1 MVLKFL
7 SNTFDFLLNFSNL
20 VVMENK
26 KTALIIEGGGQRGVF
41 SFGITDTF
49 INRNYDP
56 FDIYIGV
63 SNGVAVLCWYL
74 IKETDNNLDK
84 MLYAAK
90 GDYLSYKNIF
100 TGEDILKFHQMYED
114 GEKMFNPSME
124 KIKNNL
130 EGKNY
135 IAVVTD
141 AIEANAEYYSFGEG
155 EWMPKMIAS
164 GTLPILVKT
173 PSLIDG
179 RRKFDGGIADPIP
192 VEKAYKMGAK
202 KIIVIRTYE
211 KKFRRKLKLENYIGA
226 LLSSQFPSLRKALL
240 EHDKT
245 YNRALD
251 FINNPPHDCEIVQL
265 CPPKKLKSKR
275 DTKNIEYL
283 KADYNLGKS
292 VAEEFLNSLMVS

>member
-1 MVLKFL
+1 
-7 SNTFDFLLNFSNL
+7 
-20 VVMENK
+20 MENK

-49 INRNYDP
+49 IARNYDP

-74 IKETDNNLDK
+74 IRETDNNLDK

-100 TGEDILKFHQMYED
+100 TGKDILKFHQIYDD
-114 GEKMFNPSME
+114 GEKIFKPSMD

-130 EGKNY
+130 DGKEY

-141 AIEANAEYYSFGEG
+141 AIEANAEYYSFWDGD
-155 EWMPKMIAS
+155 WMPKMIAS
-164 GTLPILVKT
+164 GTLPVLVRT
-173 PSLIDG
+173 PSLVNG
-179 RRKFDGGIADPIP
+179 RRKFDGGVSDPLP
-192 VEKAYKMGAK
+192 VEKAYEMGAK
-202 KIIVIRTYE
+202 KIILIRTYE
-211 KKFRRKLKLENYIGA
+211 KQFRRKMKLENYIGA
-226 LLSSQFPSLRKALL
+226 LFSQKYPKLRNALL
-240 EHDKT
+240 EHYKT

-251 FINNPPHDCEIVQL
+251 FIKNPPNDCEIVQL

-275 DTKNIEYL
+275 DSKNIEIL
-283 KADYNLGKS
+283 KADYKLGKR
-292 VAEEFLNSLMVS
+292 VAAEYLDGLEH

>member
-1 MVLKFL
+1 
-7 SNTFDFLLNFSNL
+7 
-20 VVMENK
+20 MENK
-26 KTALIIEGGGQRGVF
+26 KTALIVEGGGQRGVF

-56 FDIYIGV
+56 FDIYMGV

-74 IKETDNNLDK
+74 IRETDNNLEK

-100 TGEDILKFHQMYED
+100 IGKDIIKFHQMYED
-114 GEKMFNPSME
+114 GEKMFKPSME

-130 EGKNY
+130 KGKDY

-141 AIEANAEYYSFGEG
+141 AIEANAEYYSFGDG

-164 GTLPILVKT
+164 GTLPILVRT

-179 RRKFDGGIADPIP
+179 RRKFDGGVADPLP
-192 VEKAYKMGAK
+192 VEKAYEMGAK

-211 KKFRRKLKLENYIGA
+211 KKFRRKLKIENYIGA
-226 LLSSQFPSLRKALL
+226 LLSRKYPKLRKALL
-240 EHDKT
+240 VHDKT

-251 FINNPPHDCEIVQL
+251 FINNPPSDCEIVQL
-265 CPPKKLKSKR
+265 CPPEKLKSKR
-275 DTKNIEYL
+275 DSKNIEVL
-283 KADYNLGKS
+283 KADYKLGKK
-292 VAEEFLNSLMVS
+292 VAKVYLDGLEN

>member
-1 MVLKFL
+1 
-7 SNTFDFLLNFSNL
+7 
-20 VVMENK
+20 MENK

-74 IKETDNNLDK
+74 IRETDNNLDK

-100 TGEDILKFHQMYED
+100 TGKDILKFHQMYED
-114 GEKMFNPSME
+114 GEKMFKPSME

-130 EGKNY
+130 EGKDY

-141 AIEANAEYYSFGEG
+141 AVEANAEYYSFGDG

-173 PSLIDG
+173 PSLING
-179 RRKFDGGIADPIP
+179 RRKFDGGIADPLP

-211 KKFRRKLKLENYIGA
+211 KNFRRKLKLENYIGA
-226 LLSSQFPSLRKALL
+226 LLSSQYPSLRKALL

-275 DTKNIEYL
+275 DTKNIEFL
-283 KADYNLGKS
+283 KADYKLGKR
-292 VAEEFLNSLMVS
+292 VAGELLNSLEDFD

>member
-1 MVLKFL
+1 
-7 SNTFDFLLNFSNL
+7 
-20 VVMENK
+20 MENK

-49 INRNYDP
+49 IARNYDP

-74 IKETDNNLDK
+74 IRETDNNLDK

-100 TGEDILKFHQMYED
+100 TGKDILKFHQMYDD
-114 GEKMFNPSME
+114 GEKMFQPSMD

-130 EGKNY
+130 DGKEY

-141 AIEANAEYYSFGEG
+141 AIEANAEYYSFGDG
-155 EWMPKMIAS
+155 DWMPKMIAS
-164 GTLPILVKT
+164 GTLPVLVRT
-173 PSLIDG
+173 PSLING
-179 RRKFDGGIADPIP
+179 RRKFDGGVSDPLP
-192 VEKAYKMGAK
+192 VEKAYEMGAK
-202 KIIVIRTYE
+202 KIILIRTYE
-211 KKFRRKLKLENYIGA
+211 KQFRRKMKLENYIGA
-226 LLSSQFPSLRKALL
+226 LFSQKYPKLRNALL
-240 EHDKT
+240 EHYKT

-251 FINNPPHDCEIVQL
+251 FIKNPPNDCEIVQL

-275 DTKNIEYL
+275 DSKNIEIL
-283 KADYNLGKS
+283 KADYKLGKR
-292 VAEEFLNSLMVS
+292 VAAEYLDGLEH

>member
-1 MVLKFL
+1 
-7 SNTFDFLLNFSNL
+7 
-20 VVMENK
+20 MENK

-49 INRNYDP
+49 INRSYDP

-74 IKETDNNLDK
+74 IKETDNNLEK
-84 MLYAAK
+84 MLYAAQ

-100 TGEDILKFHQMYED
+100 TGKDILKFHQMYED

-141 AIEANAEYYSFGEG
+141 AIEANAEYYSFGDG

-179 RRKFDGGIADPIP
+179 RRKFDGGIADPLP

-226 LLSSQFPSLRKALL
+226 FLSLQYPRLRKALL

-251 FINNPPHDCEIVQL
+251 FINNPPHDCEIIQL

-275 DTKNIEYL
+275 DTKNIEFL
-283 KADYNLGKS
+283 KADYKLGKR
-292 VAEEFLNSLMVS
+292 VAVEFLNSLENFD

>member
-1 MVLKFL
+1 MK
-7 SNTFDFLLNFSNL
+7 
-20 VVMENK
+20 NK

-49 INRNYDP
+49 IARNYDP

-74 IKETDNNLDK
+74 IRETDNNLDK

-100 TGEDILKFHQMYED
+100 TGKDILKFHQMYED
-114 GEKMFNPSME
+114 GEKMFKPSMD

-130 EGKNY
+130 DGKEY

-141 AIEANAEYYSFGEG
+141 AIEANAEYYSFGDG
-155 EWMPKMIAS
+155 DWMPKMIAS
-164 GTLPILVKT
+164 GTLPVLVRT
-173 PSLIDG
+173 PSLING
-179 RRKFDGGIADPIP
+179 RRKFDGGVSDPLP
-192 VEKAYKMGAK
+192 VEKAYEMGAK
-202 KIIVIRTYE
+202 KIILIRTYE
-211 KKFRRKLKLENYIGA
+211 KKFRRKMKLENYIGA
-226 LLSSQFPSLRKALL
+226 LFSNEYPKLRNALL

-251 FINNPPHDCEIVQL
+251 FIKNPPNDCEIVQL

-275 DTKNIEYL
+275 DSKNIEIL
-283 KADYNLGKS
+283 KADYKLGKR
-292 VAEEFLNSLMVS
+292 VAAEYLDSLED

>member
-1 MVLKFL
+1 MR
-7 SNTFDFLLNFSNL
+7 
-20 VVMENK
+20 NK
-26 KTALIIEGGGQRGVF
+26 KIALIVEGGGQRGVF

-74 IKETDNNLDK
+74 IRETDNNLDK

-90 GDYLSYKNIF
+90 GDYLSYKNLF
-100 TGEDILKFHQMYED
+100 TGKDILKFHQMYED
-114 GEKMFNPSME
+114 GKKMFKPSME

-130 EGKNY
+130 AGKEY

-141 AIEANAEYYSFGEG
+141 AIEANAEYYSFGDD

-164 GTLPILVKT
+164 GTLPLLVRT
-173 PSLIDG
+173 PSLING
-179 RRKFDGGIADPIP
+179 RRKFDGGIADPLP
-192 VEKAYKMGAK
+192 AQKAYEMGAK
-202 KIIVIRTYE
+202 KIIIIRTYE
-211 KKFRRKLKLENYIGA
+211 KKFRRKLKFENYLGA
-226 LLSSQFPSLRKALL
+226 LLSREYPKLRKALL

-251 FINNPPHDCEIVQL
+251 FINNPPPDCEILQL

-275 DTKNIEYL
+275 DSKNIEVL
-283 KADYNLGKS
+283 KADYKLGKR
-292 VAEEFLNSLMVS
+292 VAEEYLDGLED

>member
-1 MVLKFL
+1 
-7 SNTFDFLLNFSNL
+7 
-20 VVMENK
+20 MENK
-26 KTALIIEGGGQRGVF
+26 KTALIVEGGGQRGVF

-56 FDIYIGV
+56 FDIYMGV

-74 IKETDNNLDK
+74 IRETDNNLEK

-90 GDYLSYKNIF
+90 GNYLSYKNIF
-100 TGEDILKFHQMYED
+100 IGKDIIKFHQMYED
-114 GEKMFNPSME
+114 GEKMFKPSME

-130 EGKNY
+130 KGKDY

-141 AIEANAEYYSFGEG
+141 AIEANAEYYSFGDG

-164 GTLPILVKT
+164 GTLPILVRT

-179 RRKFDGGIADPIP
+179 RRKFDGGVADPLP
-192 VEKAYKMGAK
+192 VEKAYEMGAK

-211 KKFRRKLKLENYIGA
+211 KKFRRKLKIENYIGA
-226 LLSSQFPSLRKALL
+226 LLSKEYPKLRKALL
-240 EHDKT
+240 VHDKT

-251 FINNPPHDCEIVQL
+251 FINNPPSDCEIVQL
-265 CPPKKLKSKR
+265 CPPEKLKSKR
-275 DTKNIEYL
+275 DSKNIEVL
-283 KADYNLGKS
+283 KADYKLGKK
-292 VAEEFLNSLMVS
+292 VAKVYLDGLEN

>member
-1 MVLKFL
+1 
-7 SNTFDFLLNFSNL
+7 
-20 VVMENK
+20 MENK
-26 KTALIIEGGGQRGVF
+26 KTALIVEGGGQRGVF

-56 FDIYIGV
+56 FDIYMGV

-74 IKETDNNLDK
+74 IRETDNNLEK

-100 TGEDILKFHQMYED
+100 IGKDIIKFHQMYED
-114 GEKMFNPSME
+114 GEKMFKPSME

-130 EGKNY
+130 KGKDY

-141 AIEANAEYYSFGEG
+141 AIEANAEYYSFGDG

-164 GTLPILVKT
+164 GTLPILVRT

-179 RRKFDGGIADPIP
+179 RRKFDGGVADPLP
-192 VEKAYKMGAK
+192 VEKAYEMGAK

-211 KKFRRKLKLENYIGA
+211 KKFRRKLKIENYIGA
-226 LLSSQFPSLRKALL
+226 LLSREYPKLRKALL
-240 EHDKT
+240 VHDKT

-251 FINNPPHDCEIVQL
+251 FINNPPSDCEIVQL
-265 CPPKKLKSKR
+265 CPPEKLKSKR
-275 DTKNIEYL
+275 DSKNIEIL
-283 KADYNLGKS
+283 KADYNLGKK
-292 VAEEFLNSLMVS
+292 VAKVYLDGLEN

>member
-1 MVLKFL
+1 
-7 SNTFDFLLNFSNL
+7 
-20 VVMENK
+20 MENK

-100 TGEDILKFHQMYED
+100 TGKDILKFHQMYED

-124 KIKNNL
+124 KIRNNL
-130 EGKNY
+130 KGKNY

-141 AIEANAEYYSFGEG
+141 AIEANAEYYSFGDG
-155 EWMPKMIAS
+155 DWMPKMIAS

-192 VEKAYKMGAK
+192 VEKADKMGAK
-202 KIIVIRTYE
+202 KIILIRTYE
-211 KKFRRKLKLENYIGA
+211 KNFRRKLKLENYIGA
-226 LLSSQFPSLRKALL
+226 LLLSKYPSLKKALL

-275 DTKNIEYL
+275 DTKNIEVL
-283 KADYNLGKS
+283 KADYKLGKS
-292 VAEEFLNSLMVS
+292 VAEEFLNSFMAS

>member
-1 MVLKFL
+1 
-7 SNTFDFLLNFSNL
+7 
-20 VVMENK
+20 MENK
-26 KTALIIEGGGQRGVF
+26 KTALIVEGGGQRGVF

-56 FDIYIGV
+56 FDIYMGV

-74 IKETDNNLDK
+74 IRETDNNLEK

-100 TGEDILKFHQMYED
+100 IGKDIIKFHQMYED
-114 GEKMFNPSME
+114 GEKMFKPSME

-130 EGKNY
+130 KGKDY

-141 AIEANAEYYSFGEG
+141 AIEANAEYHSFGDG

-164 GTLPILVKT
+164 GTLPILVRT

-179 RRKFDGGIADPIP
+179 RRKFDGGVADPLP
-192 VEKAYKMGAK
+192 VEKAYEMGAK

-211 KKFRRKLKLENYIGA
+211 KKFRRKLKIENYIGA
-226 LLSSQFPSLRKALL
+226 LLSKEYPKLRKALL
-240 EHDKT
+240 VHDKT

-251 FINNPPHDCEIVQL
+251 FINNPPSDCEIVQL
-265 CPPKKLKSKR
+265 CPPEKLKSKR
-275 DTKNIEYL
+275 DSKNIEVL
-283 KADYNLGKS
+283 KADYKLGKK
-292 VAEEFLNSLMVS
+292 VAKVYLDGLKN

>member
-1 MVLKFL
+1 MG
-7 SNTFDFLLNFSNL
+7 
-20 VVMENK
+20 NK
-26 KTALIIEGGGQRGVF
+26 KTALIVEGGGQRGVF

-100 TGEDILKFHQMYED
+100 TGKDILKFHQMYED

-124 KIKNNL
+124 KIRNNL
-130 EGKNY
+130 KGKNY

-141 AIEANAEYYSFGEG
+141 AIEANAEYYSFGDG
-155 EWMPKMIAS
+155 DWMPKMIAS

-179 RRKFDGGIADPIP
+179 RRKFDGGIADPLP

-211 KKFRRKLKLENYIGA
+211 KNFRRKLKLENYIGA
-226 LLSSQFPSLRKALL
+226 LLSSQYPSLRTALL

-275 DTKNIEYL
+275 DTKNIEVL
-283 KADYNLGKS
+283 KADYKLGKS
-292 VAEEFLNSLMVS
+292 VAEEFLNSFMAS

>member
-1 MVLKFL
+1 MG
-7 SNTFDFLLNFSNL
+7 
-20 VVMENK
+20 NK
-26 KTALIIEGGGQRGVF
+26 KTALIIEGGGQRCVF

-74 IKETDNNLDK
+74 IRETDNNLDK

-100 TGEDILKFHQMYED
+100 TGKDILKFHQMYED
-114 GEKMFNPSME
+114 GERMFKPSME

-130 EGKNY
+130 KGKDY

-141 AIEANAEYYSFGEG
+141 AIEANAEYYSFGDG

-164 GTLPILVKT
+164 GTLPLLVKT
-173 PSLIDG
+173 PSLING
-179 RRKFDGGIADPIP
+179 RRKFDGGITDPLP
-192 VEKAYKMGAK
+192 VEKAYALGAK

-211 KKFRRKLKLENYIGA
+211 KKFRRKLKPENYIGA
-226 LLSSQFPSLRKALL
+226 LFSRKYPKLRKALL

-245 YNRALD
+245 YNRAID
-251 FINNPPHDCEIVQL
+251 FINNPPHDCDIVQL
-265 CPPKKLKSKR
+265 CPPEKLKSKR
-275 DTKNIEYL
+275 DSKNIEIL
-283 KADYNLGKS
+283 KADYKIGKR
-292 VAEEFLNSLMVS
+292 VAEEYLSGLEN

>member
-1 MVLKFL
+1 
-7 SNTFDFLLNFSNL
+7 
-20 VVMENK
+20 MENK
-26 KTALIIEGGGQRGVF
+26 KTALIVEGGGQRGVF

-56 FDIYIGV
+56 FDIYMGV

-74 IKETDNNLDK
+74 IRETDNNLEK

-100 TGEDILKFHQMYED
+100 IGKDIIKFHQMYED
-114 GEKMFNPSME
+114 GEKMFKPSME

-130 EGKNY
+130 KGKDY

-141 AIEANAEYYSFGEG
+141 AIEANAEYYSFGDG

-164 GTLPILVKT
+164 GTLPILVRT

-179 RRKFDGGIADPIP
+179 RRKFDGGVADPLP
-192 VEKAYKMGAK
+192 VEKAYEMGAK

-211 KKFRRKLKLENYIGA
+211 KKFRRKLKIENYIGA
-226 LLSSQFPSLRKALL
+226 LLSREYPKLRKALL
-240 EHDKT
+240 VHDKT

-251 FINNPPHDCEIVQL
+251 FINNPPSDCEIVQL
-265 CPPKKLKSKR
+265 CPPEKLKSKR
-275 DTKNIEYL
+275 DSKNIEVL
-283 KADYNLGKS
+283 KADYNLGKT
-292 VAEEFLNSLMVS
+292 VAKVFLDSLEN

>member
-1 MVLKFL
+1 
-7 SNTFDFLLNFSNL
+7 
-20 VVMENK
+20 MENK

-49 INRNYDP
+49 ISRNYDP

-74 IKETDNNLDK
+74 IRETDNNLEK

-100 TGEDILKFHQMYED
+100 IGKDILKFHQMYED
-114 GEKMFNPSME
+114 GQRIFKPSME

-130 EGKNY
+130 KGKDY

-141 AIEANAEYYSFGEG
+141 AIEANAEYYSFGDG
-155 EWMPKMIAS
+155 DWMSKMVAS
-164 GTLPILVKT
+164 GTLPLLVRT
-173 PSLIDG
+173 QSLING
-179 RRKFDGGIADPIP
+179 RRKFDGGIADPLP
-192 VEKAYKMGAK
+192 VEKAYEMGAK
-202 KIIVIRTYE
+202 RILVIRTHE
-211 KKFRRKLKLENYIGA
+211 KKFRRKLKLENYVGG
-226 LLSSQFPSLRKALL
+226 LMLREYPKLQKALL

-251 FINNPPHDCEIVQL
+251 FIKNPPNDCEIIQI
-265 CPPKKLKSKR
+265 CPPRKLKSKR
-275 DTKNIEYL
+275 DTKNIEML
-283 KADYNLGKS
+283 KADYNLGKK
-292 VAEEFLNSLMVS
+292 VAAEYLDSLSGCDQKSCIPFS

>member
-1 MVLKFL
+1 
-7 SNTFDFLLNFSNL
+7 
-20 VVMENK
+20 MENK

-49 INRNYDP
+49 IARNYDP

-74 IKETDNNLDK
+74 IRETDNNLDK

-100 TGEDILKFHQMYED
+100 TGKDILKFHQMYDD
-114 GEKMFNPSME
+114 GEKMFKPSMD

-130 EGKNY
+130 DGKEY

-141 AIEANAEYYSFGEG
+141 AIEANAEYYSFGDG
-155 EWMPKMIAS
+155 DWMPKMIAS
-164 GTLPILVKT
+164 GTLPVLVRT
-173 PSLIDG
+173 PSLING
-179 RRKFDGGIADPIP
+179 RRKFDGGVSDPLP
-192 VEKAYKMGAK
+192 VEKAYEMGAK
-202 KIIVIRTYE
+202 KIILIRTYE
-211 KKFRRKLKLENYIGA
+211 KKFRRKMKLENYIGA
-226 LLSSQFPSLRKALL
+226 LFSKKYPKLRNALL

-251 FINNPPHDCEIVQL
+251 FIKNPPNDCEIVQL

-275 DTKNIEYL
+275 DSKNIEIL
-283 KADYNLGKS
+283 KADYKLGKR
-292 VAEEFLNSLMVS
+292 VAAEYLDGLEH

>member
-1 MVLKFL
+1 M
-7 SNTFDFLLNFSNL
+7 DD
-20 VVMENK
+20 K

-100 TGEDILKFHQMYED
+100 TGKDILKFHQMYED

-141 AIEANAEYYSFGEG
+141 AIEANAEYYSFGDG
-155 EWMPKMIAS
+155 DWMPKMIAS

-211 KKFRRKLKLENYIGA
+211 KNFRRKLKLENYIGA
-226 LLSSQFPSLRKALL
+226 LLSSKYPSLRKALL

-275 DTKNIEYL
+275 DTKNIEVL
-283 KADYNLGKS
+283 KADYKLGKS
-292 VAEEFLNSLMVS
+292 VAEEFLNGFTAS

>member
-1 MVLKFL
+1 
-7 SNTFDFLLNFSNL
+7 
-20 VVMENK
+20 MENK
-26 KTALIIEGGGQRGVF
+26 KTALIVEGGGQRGVF

-56 FDIYIGV
+56 FDIYMGV

-74 IKETDNNLDK
+74 IRETDNNLEK

-100 TGEDILKFHQMYED
+100 IGKDIIKFHQMYED
-114 GEKMFNPSME
+114 GEKMFKPSME

-130 EGKNY
+130 KGKDY

-141 AIEANAEYYSFGEG
+141 AIEANAEYYSFGDG

-164 GTLPILVKT
+164 GTLPILVRT

-179 RRKFDGGIADPIP
+179 RRKFDGGVADPLP
-192 VEKAYKMGAK
+192 VEKAYEMGAK

-211 KKFRRKLKLENYIGA
+211 KKFRRKLKIENYIGA
-226 LLSSQFPSLRKALL
+226 LLSREYPKLRKALL
-240 EHDKT
+240 VHDKT

-251 FINNPPHDCEIVQL
+251 FINNPPSDCEIVQL
-265 CPPKKLKSKR
+265 CPPEKLKSKR
-275 DTKNIEYL
+275 DSKNIEIL
-283 KADYNLGKS
+283 KADYKLGKK
-292 VAEEFLNSLMVS
+292 VAKVYLDGLGN

>member
-1 MVLKFL
+1 M
-7 SNTFDFLLNFSNL
+7 D
-20 VVMENK
+20 NK

-100 TGEDILKFHQMYED
+100 TGKDILKFHQMYED

-124 KIKNNL
+124 KIRNNL
-130 EGKNY
+130 KGKNY

-141 AIEANAEYYSFGEG
+141 AIEANAEYYSFGDG

-179 RRKFDGGIADPIP
+179 RRKFDGGIADPLP

-211 KKFRRKLKLENYIGA
+211 KNFRRKLKLENYIGA
-226 LLSSQFPSLRKALL
+226 LLSSQYPSLRKALL

-275 DTKNIEYL
+275 DTKNIEVL
-283 KADYNLGKS
+283 KADYKLGKS
-292 VAEEFLNSLMVS
+292 VAEEFLNSFTAS

>member
-1 MVLKFL
+1 
-7 SNTFDFLLNFSNL
+7 
-20 VVMENK
+20 MENK

-49 INRNYDP
+49 IARNYDP

-74 IKETDNNLDK
+74 IRETDNNLDK

-100 TGEDILKFHQMYED
+100 TGKDILKFHQIYDD
-114 GEKMFNPSME
+114 GEKMFKPSMD

-130 EGKNY
+130 DGKEY

-141 AIEANAEYYSFGEG
+141 AIEANAEYYSFWDGD
-155 EWMPKMIAS
+155 WMPKMIAS
-164 GTLPILVKT
+164 GTLPVLVRT
-173 PSLIDG
+173 PSLING
-179 RRKFDGGIADPIP
+179 RRKFDGGVSDPLP
-192 VEKAYKMGAK
+192 VEKAYEMGAK
-202 KIIVIRTYE
+202 KIILIRTYE
-211 KKFRRKLKLENYIGA
+211 KQFRRKMKLENYIGA
-226 LLSSQFPSLRKALL
+226 LFSKKYPKLRNALL
-240 EHDKT
+240 EHYKT

-251 FINNPPHDCEIVQL
+251 FIKNPPNDCEIVQL

-275 DTKNIEYL
+275 DSKNIEIL
-283 KADYNLGKS
+283 KADYKLGKR
-292 VAEEFLNSLMVS
+292 VAAEYLDGLED

>member
-1 MVLKFL
+1 
-7 SNTFDFLLNFSNL
+7 
-20 VVMENK
+20 MENK
-26 KTALIIEGGGQRGVF
+26 KTALVIEGGGQRGVF

-49 INRNYDP
+49 IKRNYDP

-84 MLYAAK
+84 MLYAAQ

-100 TGEDILKFHQMYED
+100 TGKDILKFHQMYED

-124 KIKNNL
+124 KIRNNL
-130 EGKNY
+130 KGKDY

-141 AIEANAEYYSFGEG
+141 AIEANAEYYSFGDG
-155 EWMPKMIAS
+155 EWLPKMIAS

-179 RRKFDGGIADPIP
+179 RRKFDGGIADPLP

-211 KKFRRKLKLENYIGA
+211 KNFRRRLKLENYIGA
-226 LLSSQFPSLRKALL
+226 LLSSQYPSLRKALL

-251 FINNPPHDCEIVQL
+251 FIKNPPHDCEIVQL

-275 DTKNIEYL
+275 DTKNIEVL
-283 KADYNLGKS
+283 KADYELGKS
-292 VAEEFLNSLMVS
+292 VAEEFLNSFTAS

>member
-1 MVLKFL
+1 
-7 SNTFDFLLNFSNL
+7 
-20 VVMENK
+20 MENK
-26 KTALIIEGGGQRGVF
+26 KTALIVEGGGQRGVF

-56 FDIYIGV
+56 FDIYMGV

-74 IKETDNNLDK
+74 IRETDNNLEK

-100 TGEDILKFHQMYED
+100 IGKDIIKFHQMYED
-114 GEKMFNPSME
+114 GEKMFKPSME

-130 EGKNY
+130 KGKDY

-141 AIEANAEYYSFGEG
+141 AIEANAEYYSFGDG

-164 GTLPILVKT
+164 GTLPILVRT

-179 RRKFDGGIADPIP
+179 RRKFDGGVADPLP
-192 VEKAYKMGAK
+192 VEKAYEMGAK

-211 KKFRRKLKLENYIGA
+211 KKFRRKLKIENYIGA
-226 LLSSQFPSLRKALL
+226 LLSREYPKLRKALL
-240 EHDKT
+240 VHDKT

-251 FINNPPHDCEIVQL
+251 FINNPPSDCEIVQL
-265 CPPKKLKSKR
+265 CPPEKLKSKR
-275 DTKNIEYL
+275 DSKNIEVL
-283 KADYNLGKS
+283 KADYNLGKT
-292 VAEEFLNSLMVS
+292 VAKAYLDSLEN

>member
-1 MVLKFL
+1 
-7 SNTFDFLLNFSNL
+7 
-20 VVMENK
+20 MENK

-49 INRNYDP
+49 IARNYDP

-74 IKETDNNLDK
+74 IRETDNNLDK

-100 TGEDILKFHQMYED
+100 TGKDILKFHQMYDD
-114 GEKMFNPSME
+114 GEKMFQPSMD

-130 EGKNY
+130 DGKEY

-141 AIEANAEYYSFGEG
+141 AIEANAEYYSFGDG
-155 EWMPKMIAS
+155 DWMPKMIAS
-164 GTLPILVKT
+164 GTLPVLVRT
-173 PSLIDG
+173 PSLING
-179 RRKFDGGIADPIP
+179 RRKFDGGVSDPLP
-192 VEKAYKMGAK
+192 VEKAYEMGAK
-202 KIIVIRTYE
+202 KIILIRTYE
-211 KKFRRKLKLENYIGA
+211 KQFRRKMKLENYIGA
-226 LLSSQFPSLRKALL
+226 LFSKKYPKLRNALL

-251 FINNPPHDCEIVQL
+251 FIKNPPNDCEIVQL

-275 DTKNIEYL
+275 DSKNIEIL
-283 KADYNLGKS
+283 KADYKLGKR
-292 VAEEFLNSLMVS
+292 VAAEYLDSLED

>member
-1 MVLKFL
+1 
-7 SNTFDFLLNFSNL
+7 
-20 VVMENK
+20 MENK
-26 KTALIIEGGGQRGVF
+26 KTALIVEGGGQRGVF

-56 FDIYIGV
+56 FDIYMGV

-74 IKETDNNLDK
+74 IRETDNNLEK

-100 TGEDILKFHQMYED
+100 IGKDIIKFHQMYED
-114 GEKMFNPSME
+114 GEKMFKPNME

-130 EGKNY
+130 KGKDY

-141 AIEANAEYYSFGEG
+141 AIEANAEYYSFGNG

-164 GTLPILVKT
+164 GTLPILVRT

-179 RRKFDGGIADPIP
+179 RRKFDGGVADPLP
-192 VEKAYKMGAK
+192 VEKAYEMGAK

-211 KKFRRKLKLENYIGA
+211 KKFRRKLKIENYIGA
-226 LLSSQFPSLRKALL
+226 LLSREYPKLRKALL
-240 EHDKT
+240 VHDKT

-251 FINNPPHDCEIVQL
+251 FINNPPSDCEIVQL
-265 CPPKKLKSKR
+265 CPPEKLKSKR
-275 DTKNIEYL
+275 DSKNIEVL
-283 KADYNLGKS
+283 KADYKLGKK
-292 VAEEFLNSLMVS
+292 VAKVYLDGLEN

>member
-1 MVLKFL
+1 MK
-7 SNTFDFLLNFSNL
+7 
-20 VVMENK
+20 NK

-49 INRNYDP
+49 IARNYDP

-74 IKETDNNLDK
+74 IRETDNNLDK

-100 TGEDILKFHQMYED
+100 TGKDILKFHQMYDD
-114 GEKMFNPSME
+114 GEKMFKPSMD

-130 EGKNY
+130 DGKEY

-141 AIEANAEYYSFGEG
+141 AIEANAEYYSFGDG
-155 EWMPKMIAS
+155 DWMPKMIAS
-164 GTLPILVKT
+164 GTLPVLVRT
-173 PSLIDG
+173 PSLING
-179 RRKFDGGIADPIP
+179 RRKFDGGVSDPLP
-192 VEKAYKMGAK
+192 VEKAYEMGAK
-202 KIIVIRTYE
+202 KIILIRTYE
-211 KKFRRKLKLENYIGA
+211 KKFRRKMKLENYIGA
-226 LLSSQFPSLRKALL
+226 LFSKKYPKLRNALL
-240 EHDKT
+240 EHYKT

-251 FINNPPHDCEIVQL
+251 FIKNPPNDCEIVQL

-275 DTKNIEYL
+275 DSKNIEIL
-283 KADYNLGKS
+283 KADYKLGKR
-292 VAEEFLNSLMVS
+292 VAAEYLDSLED

>member
-1 MVLKFL
+1 
-7 SNTFDFLLNFSNL
+7 
-20 VVMENK
+20 MENK
-26 KTALIIEGGGQRGVF
+26 KTALIVEGGGQRGVF

-56 FDIYIGV
+56 FDIYMGV

-74 IKETDNNLDK
+74 IRETDNNLEK

-100 TGEDILKFHQMYED
+100 ICKDIIKFHQMYED
-114 GEKMFNPSME
+114 GEKMFKPSME

-130 EGKNY
+130 KGKDY

-141 AIEANAEYYSFGEG
+141 AIEANPEYYSFGDG

-164 GTLPILVKT
+164 GTLPILVRT

-179 RRKFDGGIADPIP
+179 RRKFDGGVADPLP
-192 VEKAYKMGAK
+192 VEKAYEMGAK

-211 KKFRRKLKLENYIGA
+211 KKFRRKLKIENYIGA
-226 LLSSQFPSLRKALL
+226 LLSKEYPKLRKALL
-240 EHDKT
+240 VHDKT

-251 FINNPPHDCEIVQL
+251 FINNPPSDCEIVQL
-265 CPPKKLKSKR
+265 CPPEKLKSKR
-275 DTKNIEYL
+275 DSKNIEIL
-283 KADYNLGKS
+283 KADYELGKS
-292 VAEEFLNSLMVS
+292 VAKVYLDSLEN

>member
-1 MVLKFL
+1 M
-7 SNTFDFLLNFSNL
+7 D
-20 VVMENK
+20 NK

-100 TGEDILKFHQMYED
+100 TGKDILKFHQMYED

-141 AIEANAEYYSFGEG
+141 AIEANAEYYSFGDG
-155 EWMPKMIAS
+155 DWMPKMIAS

-211 KKFRRKLKLENYIGA
+211 KNFRRKLKLENYIGA
-226 LLSSQFPSLRKALL
+226 LLSSQYPSLRKALL

-275 DTKNIEYL
+275 DTKNIEVL
-283 KADYNLGKS
+283 KADYKLGKS
-292 VAEEFLNSLMVS
+292 VAEEFLNSFTAS

>member
-1 MVLKFL
+1 
-7 SNTFDFLLNFSNL
+7 
-20 VVMENK
+20 MENK
-26 KTALIIEGGGQRGVF
+26 KTALIVEGGGQRGVF

-56 FDIYIGV
+56 FDIYMGV

-74 IKETDNNLDK
+74 IRETDNNLEK

-100 TGEDILKFHQMYED
+100 IGKDIIKFHQMYED
-114 GEKMFNPSME
+114 GEKMFKPNME
-124 KIKNNL
+124 KITNNL
-130 EGKNY
+130 KGKDY

-141 AIEANAEYYSFGEG
+141 AIEANAEYYSFGDG

-164 GTLPILVKT
+164 GTLPILVRT

-179 RRKFDGGIADPIP
+179 RRKFDGGVADPLP
-192 VEKAYKMGAK
+192 VEKAYEMGAK

-211 KKFRRKLKLENYIGA
+211 KKFRRKLKIENYIGA
-226 LLSSQFPSLRKALL
+226 LLSREYPKLRKALL
-240 EHDKT
+240 VHDKT

-251 FINNPPHDCEIVQL
+251 FINNPPSDCEIVQL
-265 CPPKKLKSKR
+265 CPPEKLKSKR
-275 DTKNIEYL
+275 DSKNIEVL
-283 KADYNLGKS
+283 KADYKLGKK
-292 VAEEFLNSLMVS
+292 VAKVYLDGLEN

>member
-1 MVLKFL
+1 MK
-7 SNTFDFLLNFSNL
+7 
-20 VVMENK
+20 NK

-49 INRNYDP
+49 INRNFDP

-63 SNGVAVLCWYL
+63 SNGVAVLYWYL
-74 IKETDNNLDK
+74 IRETDNNLDK

-90 GDYLSYKNIF
+90 GNYFSYKNIF
-100 TGEDILKFHQMYED
+100 TGKDIFNFHQMYKD
-114 GEKMFNPSME
+114 GEKMFKPNIE

-130 EGKNY
+130 SGKDY

-141 AIEANAEYYSFGEG
+141 AIEANAEYYSFGND

-164 GTLPILVKT
+164 GTLPILVRT
-173 PSLIDG
+173 PSLING
-179 RRKFDGGIADPIP
+179 RRKFDGGIADPLP
-192 VEKAYKMGAK
+192 VEKAYEMGAE

-211 KKFRRKLKLENYIGA
+211 EKFKRKLKLENYIGA
-226 LLSSQFPSLRKALL
+226 LLLGKFPKLRKALL

-251 FINNPPHDCEIVQL
+251 FINNPPRNCEIVQL
-265 CPPKKLKSKR
+265 CPPKKLRSKR
-275 DTKNIEYL
+275 DSKNIEIL
-283 KADYNLGKS
+283 KADYNLGKK
-292 VAEEFLNSLMVS
+292 VAGEYLSSL